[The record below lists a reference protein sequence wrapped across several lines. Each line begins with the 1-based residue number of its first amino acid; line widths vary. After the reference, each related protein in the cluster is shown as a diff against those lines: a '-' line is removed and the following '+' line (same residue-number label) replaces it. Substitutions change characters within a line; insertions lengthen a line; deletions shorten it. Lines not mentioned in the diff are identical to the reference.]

1 MPLAIKQVLV
11 EKLSNELSF
20 FLSDSK
26 PDVIAGKHSSS
37 NPLMTRPTEKFGNS
51 PQNRQFYTDCILFSL
66 FSLWCDAYVTVH
78 IAVLEEA

>member
-26 PDVIAGKHSSS
+26 PDVIADKHSSS
-37 NPLMTRPTEKFGNS
+37 TPLMTRPK
-51 PQNRQFYTDCILFSL
+51 SL
-66 FSLWCDAYVTVH
+66 EIRRKIGSFIQTVPYFLYSVSGVTH
-78 IAVLEEA
+78 T

>member
-1 MPLAIKQVLV
+1 MPLVIKQVLV

-37 NPLMTRPTEKFGNS
+37 TPLMTRPK
-51 PQNRQFYTDCILFSL
+51 SL
-66 FSLWCDAYVTVH
+66 EIRRKIGSFIQTISYFLYSVSGATH
-78 IAVLEEA
+78 T

>member
-1 MPLAIKQVLV
+1 MPLVIKQVLV

-37 NPLMTRPTEKFGNS
+37 TPLMTRPK
-51 PQNRQFYTDCILFSL
+51 SL
-66 FSLWCDAYVTVH
+66 EIRRKIGSFIQTVSYFLYSVSGATH
-78 IAVLEEA
+78 T